1 MAPKRLPAF
10 LLVAALPVSAALLH
24 TETLDE
30 FGRTAAQA
38 VDDVARF
45 NETLSLNWSV
55 PTPGRKPP
63 PKPEFAGMK
72 CERAQQFSI
81 ITKMTPQQEAWSEA
95 GQLALGICKAEA
107 GKVRDFAVEA
117 QKQGKTTLDKFLAA
131 AKPEDRAKLEKL
143 VSNETVSLPGGA
155 TGYAFTMVLVGHGI
169 MFMHGAVL
177 HDPARQTSYI
187 VLADVYG
194 LCPQSPDDKDFFH
207 STLCPDTGK
216 ALLDVVTN
224 LAKRDGRTR

>member
-1 MAPKRLPAF
+1 MTPKRLPAF
-10 LLVAALPVSAALLH
+10 LLAAALPVSAAILQM
-24 TETLDE
+24 ETLDA

-45 NETLSLNWSV
+45 DEKLSLNWSIG
-55 PTPGRKPP
+55 GRKPDI
-63 PKPEFAGMK
+63 AGMK
-72 CERAQQFSI
+72 CERTQQFSI
-81 ITKMTPQQEAWSEA
+81 VTKMTPQQEAWSEA
-95 GQLALGICKAEA
+95 GQLALGVCKAEA

-131 AKPEDRAKLEKL
+131 AKPEDSAKLEKL
-143 VSNETVSLPGGA
+143 ISNKTVSLPGGA
-155 TGYAFTMVLVGHGI
+155 TGYSFTMVLVGHGI
-169 MFMHGAVL
+169 MLIHGAVL

-187 VLADVYG
+187 VLADVSG
-194 LCPQSPDDKDFFH
+194 LCPQSPDEKVFFP
-207 STLCPDTGK
+207 SAFCPDTGK